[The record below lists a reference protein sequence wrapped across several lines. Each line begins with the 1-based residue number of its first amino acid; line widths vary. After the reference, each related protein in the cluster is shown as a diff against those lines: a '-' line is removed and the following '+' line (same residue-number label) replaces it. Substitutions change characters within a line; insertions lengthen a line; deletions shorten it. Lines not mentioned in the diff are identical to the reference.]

1 MNRYKE
7 IQIWLTGSAI
17 LLYVP
22 VSLVSTAL
30 ALPNSG
36 LGFLEILW
44 IGTVVTGVAILVLLA
59 GLFLEPFLRFGR
71 PTKLAVFFGIIVLA
85 GGLRGWVLAE
95 LSLHDNQAEIEQVL
109 SRVINSV
116 FSACFWLIS
125 FSVIFS
131 ALKKNQSDFKTQ
143 FAEIVQ
149 NSSKKLK
156 LTEREIAA
164 EIDQL
169 HNIKSLKKSLRGI
182 VDSTVN
188 STLTENQLLVAAGK
202 LRNEIENSLRPLSH
216 RIWFNEQRNQ
226 PEFRLMGLISQA
238 LAAPK
243 FAPLATALLSSAW
256 FVIGA
261 YSLAPIEPILL
272 KASVSG
278 VLLFFLLVLAQKIP
292 ARLFRNQFF
301 SISIIFGVSF
311 FNYIVGDLVVLAVTG
326 RVWIENAYASFFLL
340 PLSLA
345 ILILVLAV
353 LAVLRDDF
361 ELLTN
366 LVEESGLRLDSQT
379 RSRFAGYLHNS
390 LQAEL
395 TSLAM
400 QLERAAFE
408 NQQGVKQTLA
418 RLAEVAERSIGADFT
433 TREVSAGQRLEQVIT
448 GWDGIIEVDVQICP
462 ELKNDPG
469 KFPLFVELCEEA
481 IANAVRHAH
490 ASSLT
495 ISTSAT
501 ERGIE
506 ISIANPVIIDQE
518 QNQSLGTAWLNK
530 YAKSV
535 EFSGNL
541 SGFHK
546 THLFL

>member
-261 YSLAPIEPILL
+261 YSQL
-272 KASVSG
+272 
-278 VLLFFLLVLAQKIP
+278 Q
-292 ARLFRNQFF
+292 
-301 SISIIFGVSF
+301 
-311 FNYIVGDLVVLAVTG
+311 
-326 RVWIENAYASFFLL
+326 
-340 PLSLA
+340 LSP
-345 ILILVLAV
+345 
-353 LAVLRDDF
+353 
-361 ELLTN
+361 
-366 LVEESGLRLDSQT
+366 S
-379 RSRFAGYLHNS
+379 
-390 LQAEL
+390 
-395 TSLAM
+395 
-400 QLERAAFE
+400 
-408 NQQGVKQTLA
+408 
-418 RLAEVAERSIGADFT
+418 
-433 TREVSAGQRLEQVIT
+433 
-448 GWDGIIEVDVQICP
+448 C
-462 ELKNDPG
+462 
-469 KFPLFVELCEEA
+469 
-481 IANAVRHAH
+481 
-490 ASSLT
+490 
-495 ISTSAT
+495 
-501 ERGIE
+501 
-506 ISIANPVIIDQE
+506 
-518 QNQSLGTAWLNK
+518 
-530 YAKSV
+530 
-535 EFSGNL
+535 
-541 SGFHK
+541 
-546 THLFL
+546 